1 MVTYTLNNLDLRE
14 IKALRKSLDYL
25 PITGIDAM
33 FVALLQTKLNDKINK
48 VEEQLAKEQNTKQE
62 GLKEIIQHEKEK
74 NKGRKTT

>member
-48 VEEQLAKEQNTKQE
+48 VEEQLAKEQNIKQE
-62 GLKEIIQHEKEK
+62 GLKEIIQHEKGK

>member
-1 MVTYTLNNLDLRE
+1 
-14 IKALRKSLDYL
+14 
-25 PITGIDAM
+25 M

-62 GLKEIIQHEKEK
+62 GLKEIIQHEKGK

>member
-62 GLKEIIQHEKEK
+62 GLKEIIQHEKGK